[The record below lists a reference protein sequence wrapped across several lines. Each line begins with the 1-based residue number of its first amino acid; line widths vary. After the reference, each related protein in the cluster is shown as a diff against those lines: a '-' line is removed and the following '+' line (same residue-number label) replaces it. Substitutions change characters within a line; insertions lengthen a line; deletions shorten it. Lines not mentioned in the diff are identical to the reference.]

1 MYARILKFLT
11 NLLFKQ
17 VFMGFLTPRKKREPM
32 QWRSCWVC
40 GYGFRAFNKR
50 QHVCVQ
56 KSCIKI
62 HRAKQYRA
70 RIDFAASQ
78 RKAQIEAIQVRDR
91 KEAAIIIAPG
101 ELESEE

>member
-17 VFMGFLTPRKKREPM
+17 VFMGFLTKRKKREPL
-32 QWRSCWVC
+32 QWNICWVC

-50 QHVCVQ
+50 QYVCVQ

-62 HRAKQYRA
+62 HRANEYR
-70 RIDFAASQ
+70 RRLE
-78 RKAQIEAIQVRDR
+78 RKRLEAN
-91 KEAAIIIAPG
+91 KATIATAMDSPD
-101 ELESEE
+101 LESEE